1 MSFIRLCVWGVVLF
15 MFDCQEKDLSF
26 IHVSVSVFQ
35 KIGCSAWQRWI
46 SGDLVGP
53 KSSSH
58 APWGSLG
65 ARYSDFG
72 LLEFGAGRCIVLLL
86 RCGRIV
92 EPLLEFNEFLRPRIG
107 TTLTEYGSICLD
119 CLVGFN

>member
-1 MSFIRLCVWGVVLF
+1 MFVALPDPRKTWEPDNELMSFIRLCVCVWGVVLF

-26 IHVSVSVFQ
+26 IHVSVSVFRLAVPPGL
-35 KIGCSAWQRWI
+35 KRRI
-46 SGDLVGP
+46 SGYLVGP

-58 APWGSLG
+58 APRGSLG

-86 RCGRIV
+86 RFERENC
-92 EPLLEFNEFLRPRIG
+92 
-107 TTLTEYGSICLD
+107 
-119 CLVGFN
+119 